1 MNDNK
6 LYNKDSIESLS
17 PLEFTRLRP
26 GVYAGDTTYSTQL
39 LVEIVSNAV
48 DEFRLGHGQAIDIL
62 INNKDKDTN
71 IIVHDYGQGFLVNEV
86 REDGKTVLEAAF
98 SVLNTSGKYREDG
111 TYEGTSL
118 GSFGIGSKITTFLS
132 HKLKVTTYRDGKSET
147 VYFKEGIFDKRE
159 TGVVSSGKTGT
170 TVEWTPSEEFFTHTS
185 IEISKIKDLFNVIT
199 CLCPGL
205 HINCNVD
212 GEQFNFYSQ
221 NGLNDLVDNAVKDKE
236 IINNRFNMNYT
247 EGKNKMDMVLTYTSN
262 YSLTLIPYVN
272 TGLTEKGPHIT
283 QVKTIITREFNKFFR
298 DKKWLKEKDEN
309 LTGDDI
315 QEGMY
320 IVFNI
325 TAPNIG
331 YDAQVKSTVT
341 KIDMTPF
348 TQTLADTLQVWFNN
362 NEKEIKTI
370 FDKAAAARKA
380 REAAKNA
387 RERVRE
393 TNKKKEKALKF
404 DSKLADCYSKDRSKC
419 EIYITEGDSASGNL
433 KSARDNEF
441 QAVMP
446 VRGKILNTQK
456 ASLDKIQKNAEIM
469 TMIDAFGLYIDTKTM
484 QVTYDKES
492 LRYGKIIIESDADV
506 DGAHIK
512 NLFYTFIWNFCPQL
526 IEDGYIYAGVPPLYK
541 VTIGKEYKYI
551 KNDEELEEFKK
562 SIGDKKITVNRMK
575 GLGEMS
581 VDETEETLTDP
592 NNRIIKQIT
601 VEDAAAADKLFNDL
615 MGTAIVARKDFIKE
629 HSKEATYNAE

>member
-1 MNDNK
+1 MADNK
-6 LYNKDSIESLS
+6 LYTKNSIESLS
-17 PLEFTRLRP
+17 PLEFTRLKP

-39 LVEIVSNAV
+39 LVEIISNAV
-48 DEFRLGHGQAIDIL
+48 DEFRLGHGKAIDIL
-62 INNKDKDTN
+62 INNEDNNTN
-71 IIVHDYGQGFLVNEV
+71 IIVHDYGQGFLVNEM
-86 REDGKTVLEAAF
+86 REDGKSVLEAAF
-98 SVLNTSGKYREDG
+98 SVLNTSGKYRSDG

-132 HKLKVTTYRDGKSET
+132 HKLKVTTKKKRKSET
-147 VYFKEGIFDKRE
+147 VYFKEGVFEKRE
-159 TGVVSSGKTGT
+159 TDVIDSGISGT

-185 IEISKIKDLFNVIT
+185 VEENKIKSLLNTIS

-205 HINCNVD
+205 HINCNIN
-212 GEQFNFYSQ
+212 GEQFNYYSEH
-221 NGLNDLVDNAVKDKE
+221 GLNDLVDEAVKGKE
-236 IINNRFNMNYT
+236 IITNRFNMQYS
-247 EGKNKMDMVLTYTSN
+247 EGKEKLDMVLTYTSN
-262 YSLTLIPYVN
+262 YSLTLVPYVN

-298 DKKWLKEKDEN
+298 DKKWLKDKDEN

-320 IVFNI
+320 IVFNM
-325 TAPNIG
+325 TAPNVA

-341 KIDMTPF
+341 KLDMSNF
-348 TQTLADTLQVWFNN
+348 ASIIAVNLQYWLAS

-393 TNKKKEKALKF
+393 TNKKKEKVLKF
-404 DSKLADCYSKDRSKC
+404 DSKLADCFSKDRSKC

-433 KSARDNEF
+433 KTARDNEF

-456 ASLDKIQKNAEIM
+456 ATLDKIQKNAEIM
-469 TMIDAFGLYIDTKTM
+469 TMIEAFGLTIDVKNM
-484 QVTYDKES
+484 KVTYEPED
-492 LRYGKIIIESDADV
+492 LRYGKIIIMSDADV

-526 IEDGYIYAGVPPLYK
+526 IQDGYVYAGVPPLYK

-551 KNDEELEEFKK
+551 KNDEELEKFKK
-562 SIGDKKITVNRMK
+562 ENPTKKYTVNRMK

-581 VDETEETLTDP
+581 VEETEQTLTDP
-592 NNRIIKQIT
+592 NERILKQIT
-601 VEDAAAADKLFNDL
+601 VEDISAANVLF
-615 MGTAIVARKDFIKE
+615 E
-629 HSKEATYNAE
+629 Q